1 MCSCGF
7 SPAEAAVLL
16 RSNPS
21 FRGAG
26 EGFEETL
33 RQVAGRDD
41 PLHLV
46 EACDDE
52 PPGLLL
58 EHHAGRRTKGRER
71 TDRCHRRGHDVP
83 DQDLRWVPSGRRDL
97 PQDIAVGDQADG
109 SAILDNNETTDLL
122 RRHPL
127 RRIQDRPFGI
137 DYDDAFRHHVPN
149 EDHAEPRG
157 PCGSHPGR
165 YRSCLGQRATYQ
177 SMKASNVRTSQL
189 LRGRRSGSRQDL
201 GPRFLLLPWEA
212 LAERIQPQSVLAGR
226 VFRTTEEG
234 PSVPGATPH
243 ETAFRTNGAGPVVLR
258 QEEGPLRVERRG
270 FGSVFD
276 YPDLL
281 DRDRLAFGKGRQLR
295 DRLRLRENLPPS
307 GIEDFSSDREE
318 RRVPHGESYFR
329 DGRHA
334 RGGERREESAGDQV
348 VHS

>member
-1 MCSCGF
+1 
-7 SPAEAAVLL
+7 
-16 RSNPS
+16 
-21 FRGAG
+21 
-26 EGFEETL
+26 
-33 RQVAGRDD
+33 
-41 PLHLV
+41 
-46 EACDDE
+46 
-52 PPGLLL
+52 
-58 EHHAGRRTKGRER
+58 

-83 DQDLRWVPSGRRDL
+83 YQDLRWVPSGRRDL

-201 GPRFLLLPWEA
+201 DPRFLLLPWEA

-243 ETAFRTNGAGPVVLR
+243 ETAFRAHGAGPVVLLQERRVSDPSTEGGPMRLQFRHDGVERTPRFCHHVLESRMAFRNRRHAFLQMAGHLRTRDVGAIDGQGVHEGPSRGGRSHGAAGDELPAEEQIQDLMTRRLRAEFEALHR

-281 DRDRLAFGKGRQLR
+281 
-295 DRLRLRENLPPS
+295 
-307 GIEDFSSDREE
+307 
-318 RRVPHGESYFR
+318 
-329 DGRHA
+329 
-334 RGGERREESAGDQV
+334 
-348 VHS
+348 